1 MNKVM
6 VIEDDVS
13 LKKAAE
19 IMKKKK
25 IGCLVFSQNNKILG
39 IVTERDVLENA
50 DKLNKNVSKITSKK
64 IITIDCNDNLEDAAE
79 IMARNKIKRLPVVSK
94 NELVGIITASD
105 LVAHVDGFEI

>member
-1 MNKVM
+1 M
-6 VIEDDVS
+6 
-13 LKKAAE
+13 
-19 IMKKKK
+19 
-25 IGCLVFSQNNKILG
+25 
-39 IVTERDVLENA
+39 
-50 DKLNKNVSKITSKK
+50 SKK